1 MDVDEVT
8 KTIIG
13 AAIEVHKSLGPG
25 LLESVYEECLFY
37 ELTLRE
43 LTVNRQVKLT
53 VNYKEVTLDIG
64 YRLDLLVENK
74 VVVELKVVD
83 KFMPIHDAQ
92 LLTYMKLVNCS
103 VGLLINFNV
112 PVLKQGLRRKVL
124 NYAD

>member
-1 MDVDEVT
+1 MDVDKVT
-8 KTIIG
+8 ENIIS
-13 AAIEVHKSLGPG
+13 AAIEVHKALGPG

-43 LTVNRQVKLT
+43 LTVNRQFKLSVK
-53 VNYKEVTLDIG
+53 YKEVNLDIG
-64 YRLDLLVENK
+64 YRLDLLVDNK

-83 KFMPIHDAQ
+83 KLAPIHDAQ
-92 LLTYMKLVNCS
+92 LLTYMKLSNCT

-124 NYAD
+124 NYVG

>member
-1 MDVDEVT
+1 MDVDKVTEV
-8 KTIIG
+8 IIG

-37 ELTLRE
+37 ELMLRK
-43 LTVNRQVKLT
+43 LTVNRQVKLS
-53 VNYKEVTLDIG
+53 VNYKEVKLDIG

-74 VVVELKVVD
+74 VVVELKVID
-83 KFMPIHDAQ
+83 KFMSIHDAQ
-92 LLTYMKLVNCS
+92 LLTYMKLAKCS

-124 NYAD
+124 NYVD